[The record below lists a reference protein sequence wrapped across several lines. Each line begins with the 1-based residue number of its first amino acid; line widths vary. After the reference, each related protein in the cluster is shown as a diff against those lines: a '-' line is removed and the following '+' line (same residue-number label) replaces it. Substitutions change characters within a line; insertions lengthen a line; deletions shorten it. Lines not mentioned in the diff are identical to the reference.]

1 MKGLMAFVPLGP
13 TLLRPRRFL
22 VNRIHTR
29 PSRLLGNV
37 RSYQL
42 RRSTIIATATEHEKE
57 QNQSLQ
63 VEQRPTRLQ
72 RYFETFIWQGRKIN
86 YREDGPHEGTLPVLI
101 IHGFGASINHWRN
114 NIPAIVESGQFRVYT
129 IDLIGF
135 GGSEKASPKEVEY
148 GIPLWKDLVVEF
160 INAQDHE
167 EKWCLIGNSIGS
179 LTALAA
185 ASELGEER
193 VRAVALMNCAGG
205 LTSFRYSELNPLQAV
220 LLRIFNT
227 VLFNRFTGPYLFE
240 NFRKQTNIAKV
251 LEQVYID
258 KKAIS
263 EDLLEILC
271 EPSMDE
277 GACDVFLAILNAEPG
292 PTPEE
297 LLLKMTWCPMLVLW
311 GESDPWTPLRQGIHP
326 GIRFPDY
333 HPGIDLQVIPN
344 AGHCIHDECPEK
356 VNKILVPFL
365 LEPKLKSAETT
376 ELEDSAKS
384 ENSSVTS

>member
-1 MKGLMAFVPLGP
+1 MAFVPLCP
-13 TLLRPRRFL
+13 TPFCPRAPIRGWTNTKPSHL
-22 VNRIHTR
+22 TR
-29 PSRLLGNV
+29 HSRT
-37 RSYQL
+37 YQL
-42 RRSTIIATATEHEKE
+42 GRRTLTATATEQGKGSS
-57 QNQSLQ
+57 QSLQ
-63 VEQRPTRLQ
+63 EESKSLRLQ
-72 RYFETFIWQGRKIN
+72 RYFETFNWRGRKIN
-86 YREDGPHEGTLPVLI
+86 YREDGPHKNTLPVLI

-114 NIPAIVESGQFRVYT
+114 NIPAIVDSGRFRVYT
-129 IDLIGF
+129 IDLLGF
-135 GGSEKASPKEVEY
+135 GGSDKTSPEEVEY
-148 GIPLWKDLVVEF
+148 GIPLWKELVVDF
-160 INAQDHE
+160 INGQDHE
-167 EKWCLIGNSIGS
+167 EQWCLIGNSIGS

-205 LTSFRYSELNPLQAV
+205 LTSFRYSELNPLQAI
-220 LLRIFNT
+220 LLRVFNA
-227 VLFNRFTGPYLFE
+227 VLFNRFTGPYLFD

-297 LLLKMTWCPMLVLW
+297 LLAKMTWCPMLVLW
-311 GESDPWTPLRQGIHP
+311 GERDPWTPLRQGIHP

-344 AGHCIHDECPEK
+344 AGHCIHDECPAA
-356 VNKILVPFL
+356 VNEILVPFL
-365 LEPKLKSAETT
+365 LEPKLKPAESNSSEGSPTGK
-376 ELEDSAKS
+376 DSAMQAS
-384 ENSSVTS
+384 